1 MNTIGIIPARYNS
14 TRFPGK
20 PLIKIGGKTMIRR
33 VYERCTLSLNNVI
46 VATDDKR
53 IMKEVEGF
61 GGHAIMTSTD
71 HKSGTDRCAETIT
84 LYQKSCNKPVD
95 VVINIQGDEPFLDPA
110 ILSHL
115 SKSFIDPEIQI
126 STLIK
131 KVLCENEIFDPN
143 LSKVVIDKN
152 STALYFSRSPIPYVI
167 NADKT
172 KWAGVHSFYKH
183 IGIYAF
189 RKEVLMELTQL
200 PFSSLEQAESLEQN
214 RWLENGY
221 RIHVIETQHESV
233 SVDTPKDL
241 EKINNMNLL

>member
-53 IMKEVEGF
+53 IIKEVEGF

-71 HKSGTDRCAETIT
+71 HKSGTDRCAEAIT
-84 LYQKSCNKPVD
+84 LYQKSSNKPVD

-115 SKSFIDPEIQI
+115 SKSFIDPKIQI
-126 STLIK
+126 STLVK
-131 KVLCENEIFDPN
+131 KITNKKEIFDPN
-143 LSKVVIDKN
+143 LPKVVIDKN
-152 STALYFSRSPIPYVI
+152 GMALYFSRSPIPYVSNI
-167 NADKT
+167 EKT
-172 KWAGVHSFYKH
+172 KWAVEYPFYKH

-221 RIHVIETQHESV
+221 RIHVEETEHESI
-233 SVDTPKDL
+233 SIDTPEDL

>member
-53 IMKEVEGF
+53 IRKEVEGF

-71 HKSGTDRCAETIT
+71 HKSGTDRCAEAIT

-115 SKSFIDPEIQI
+115 SKSFIDPKIRI
-126 STLIK
+126 STLVK
-131 KVLCENEIFDPN
+131 KITNKKEIFDPN
-143 LSKVVIDKN
+143 LPKVVIDKN
-152 STALYFSRSPIPYVI
+152 GMALYFSRSPIPYVSNI
-167 NADKT
+167 EKT
-172 KWAGVHSFYKH
+172 KWVVEYPFYKH

-221 RIHVIETQHESV
+221 RIHVEETEHESI
-233 SVDTPKDL
+233 SIDTPEDL

>member
-20 PLIKIGGKTMIRR
+20 PLINIGGKTMIRR
-33 VYERCTLSLNNVI
+33 VYERCTLSLNIII

-53 IMKEVEGF
+53 IRKEVEGF
-61 GGHAIMTSTD
+61 GGHAVMTSPD
-71 HKSGTDRCAETIT
+71 HKSGTDRCAEAVT
-84 LYQKSCNKPVD
+84 LYQKSSNKPVD

-115 SKSFIDPEIQI
+115 SNSFINPEIRI

-131 KVLCENEIFDPN
+131 KISNKNEIFDPN
-143 LSKVVIDKN
+143 LPKVVIDKN
-152 STALYFSRSPIPYVI
+152 GMALYFSRSPIPYVI
-167 NADKT
+167 NADKS
-172 KWAGVHSFYKH
+172 KWAGIHPFYKH
-183 IGIYAF
+183 SGIYAF
-189 RKEVLMELTQL
+189 RKEVLMEVTNL

-221 RIHVIETQHESV
+221 RIHVEETEHESI
-233 SVDTPKDL
+233 SIDIPEDL
-241 EKINNMNLL
+241 EKINNMNLS

>member
-14 TRFPGK
+14 TRFSGK

-53 IMKEVEGF
+53 IRKEVEGF
-61 GGHAIMTSTD
+61 GGHVIMTSPD
-71 HKSGTDRCAETIT
+71 HKSGTDRCAEAIT

-115 SKSFIDPEIQI
+115 SKSFIDPKIRI
-126 STLIK
+126 STLVK
-131 KVLCENEIFDPN
+131 KITNKKEIFDPN
-143 LSKVVIDKN
+143 LPKVVIDKN
-152 STALYFSRSPIPYVI
+152 GMALYFSRSPIPYVSNI
-167 NADKT
+167 EKT
-172 KWAGVHSFYKH
+172 KWVVEHPFYKH

-221 RIHVIETQHESV
+221 RIHVEETEHESI
-233 SVDTPKDL
+233 SIDTPEDL
-241 EKINNMNLL
+241 EKINNINFL

>member
-1 MNTIGIIPARYNS
+1 MNTVGIIPARYNS

-53 IMKEVEGF
+53 IRKEVEGF
-61 GGHAIMTSTD
+61 GGHAIMTSPD
-71 HKSGTDRCAETIT
+71 HKSGTDRCAEAIT

-115 SKSFIDPEIQI
+115 SKSFIDPKIRI
-126 STLIK
+126 STLVK
-131 KVLCENEIFDPN
+131 KITNKKEIFDPN
-143 LSKVVIDKN
+143 LPKVVIDKN
-152 STALYFSRSPIPYVI
+152 GMALYFSRSPIPYVSNI
-167 NADKT
+167 EKT
-172 KWAGVHSFYKH
+172 KWAVEYPFYKH

-221 RIHVIETQHESV
+221 RIHVEETEHESI
-233 SVDTPKDL
+233 SIDTPEDL

>member
-1 MNTIGIIPARYNS
+1 MNTIGIIPARYDS
-14 TRFPGK
+14 ARFPGK

-33 VYERCTLSLNNVI
+33 VYDRCTLSLNNVI

-53 IMKEVEGF
+53 IRKEVEGF
-61 GGHAIMTSTD
+61 GGYVIMTSHD
-71 HKSGTDRCAETIT
+71 HKSGTDRCAEAVT
-84 LYQKSCNKPVD
+84 LYQKSFNELVD

-115 SKSFIDPEIQI
+115 SKSFINPEIRI
-126 STLIK
+126 STFVK
-131 KVLCENEIFDPN
+131 KISSEDDIFDPN
-143 LSKVVIDKN
+143 LSKVVFDKN
-152 STALYFSRSPIPYVI
+152 GMALYFSRSLIPYVSNI
-167 NADKT
+167 EKT
-172 KWAGVHSFYKH
+172 KWAVEYPFYKH

-200 PFSSLEQAESLEQN
+200 PLSSLEQAESLEQN

-221 RIHVIETQHESV
+221 RIHVEETEHESI
-233 SVDTPKDL
+233 SIDTPEDL

>member
-20 PLIKIGGKTMIRR
+20 PLINIGGKTMIRR

-53 IMKEVEGF
+53 IRKEVEGF
-61 GGHAIMTSTD
+61 GGHAIMTSPD
-71 HKSGTDRCAETIT
+71 HKSGTDRCAEAIT

-115 SKSFIDPEIQI
+115 SKSFIDPKIRI
-126 STLIK
+126 STLVK
-131 KVLCENEIFDPN
+131 KITNKKEIFDPN
-143 LSKVVIDKN
+143 LPKVVIDKN
-152 STALYFSRSPIPYVI
+152 GMALYFSRSPIPYVSNI
-167 NADKT
+167 EKT
-172 KWAGVHSFYKH
+172 KWAVEYPFYKH

-221 RIHVIETQHESV
+221 RIHIEETEHESI
-233 SVDTPKDL
+233 SIDTPEDL

>member
-53 IMKEVEGF
+53 IRKEVEGF
-61 GGHAIMTSTD
+61 GGHAIMTSPD
-71 HKSGTDRCAETIT
+71 HKSGTDRCAEAVT
-84 LYQKSCNKPVD
+84 LYQKSNNKPVD

-115 SKSFIDPEIQI
+115 SNSFIDPKIRI
-126 STLIK
+126 STLVK
-131 KVLCENEIFDPN
+131 KITNKKEIFDPN
-143 LSKVVIDKN
+143 LPKVVIDKN
-152 STALYFSRSPIPYVI
+152 GMALYFSRSPIPYVSNI
-167 NADKT
+167 EKT
-172 KWAGVHSFYKH
+172 KWAVEYPFYKH

-233 SVDTPKDL
+233 SVDTPEDL
-241 EKINNMNLL
+241 EKINNMNFL

>member
-53 IMKEVEGF
+53 IRKEVEGF
-61 GGHAIMTSTD
+61 GGHAIMTSPD
-71 HKSGTDRCAETIT
+71 HKSGTDRCAEAVT
-84 LYQKSCNKPVD
+84 LYQKSNNKPVD

-115 SKSFIDPEIQI
+115 SKSFIDPKIRI
-126 STLIK
+126 STLVK
-131 KVLCENEIFDPN
+131 KITNKKEIFDPN
-143 LSKVVIDKN
+143 LPKVVIDKN
-152 STALYFSRSPIPYVI
+152 GMALYFSRSPIPYVSNI
-167 NADKT
+167 EKT
-172 KWAGVHSFYKH
+172 KWVVEYPFYKH

-233 SVDTPKDL
+233 SVDTPEDL

>member
-61 GGHAIMTSTD
+61 GGHAIMTSPD
-71 HKSGTDRCAETIT
+71 HKSGTDRCAEAIT

-110 ILSHL
+110 LLSHL
-115 SKSFIDPEIQI
+115 SKSFIDPKIRI

-131 KVLCENEIFDPN
+131 KITNKKEIFDPN

-152 STALYFSRSPIPYVI
+152 GMALYFSRSPIPYVSNI
-167 NADKT
+167 EKT
-172 KWAGVHSFYKH
+172 KWAVEYPFYKH

-221 RIHVIETQHESV
+221 RIHVEETEHESI
-233 SVDTPKDL
+233 SIDTPEDL
-241 EKINNMNLL
+241 EKINNMNFL

>member
-1 MNTIGIIPARYNS
+1 MNTVGIIPARYNS

-53 IMKEVEGF
+53 IRKEVESF
-61 GGHAIMTSTD
+61 GGHAIMTSTN
-71 HKSGTDRCAETIT
+71 HKSGTDRCAEAIT

-115 SKSFIDPEIQI
+115 SKSFIDPKIRI
-126 STLIK
+126 STLVK
-131 KVLCENEIFDPN
+131 KITNKKEIFDPN
-143 LSKVVIDKN
+143 VPKVVIDKN
-152 STALYFSRSPIPYVI
+152 GIALYFSRSPIPYVI
-167 NADKT
+167 NADKS
-172 KWAGVHSFYKH
+172 KWAEIHPFYKH
-183 IGIYAF
+183 FGIYAF

-221 RIHVIETQHESV
+221 RIHVIETLHESV
-233 SVDTPKDL
+233 SVDTPEDL
-241 EKINNMNLL
+241 EKINNMNFL

>member
-20 PLIKIGGKTMIRR
+20 PLINIGGKTMIRR

-53 IMKEVEGF
+53 IRKEVEGF
-61 GGHAIMTSTD
+61 GGHAIMTSPD
-71 HKSGTDRCAETIT
+71 HKSGTDRCAEAVT
-84 LYQKSCNKPVD
+84 LYQKSNNKPVD

-115 SKSFIDPEIQI
+115 SKSFIDPKIRI
-126 STLIK
+126 STLVK
-131 KVLCENEIFDPN
+131 KITNKKEIFDPN
-143 LSKVVIDKN
+143 LPKVVIDKN
-152 STALYFSRSPIPYVI
+152 GMALYFSRSPIPYVSNI
-167 NADKT
+167 EKT
-172 KWAGVHSFYKH
+172 KWAVEYPFYKH

-221 RIHVIETQHESV
+221 RIHIEETEHESI
-233 SVDTPKDL
+233 SIDTPEDL
-241 EKINNMNLL
+241 EKINNMNFL

>member
-33 VYERCTLSLNNVI
+33 VYDRCSLSLNNVI
-46 VATDDKR
+46 VATDDNR
-53 IMKEVEGF
+53 IRKEVEGF
-61 GGHAIMTSTD
+61 GGHVIMTSHD
-71 HKSGTDRCAETIT
+71 HKSGTDRCAEAVT
-84 LYQKSCNKPVD
+84 LYQKSSNKPVD

-115 SKSFIDPEIQI
+115 SKSLIDTNILI
-126 STLIK
+126 STLVK
-131 KVLCENEIFDPN
+131 KISREDDIFDPN
-143 LSKVVIDKN
+143 LPKVVIDKN
-152 STALYFSRSPIPYVI
+152 GMALYFSRSPIPYVHNI
-167 NADKT
+167 EKT
-172 KWAGVHSFYKH
+172 RWPVEYPFYKH

-221 RIHVIETQHESV
+221 RIHVVETQHECISI
-233 SVDTPKDL
+233 DTPKDL
-241 EKINNMNLL
+241 EKINNMNLI

>member
-20 PLIKIGGKTMIRR
+20 PLINIGGKTMIRR

-53 IMKEVEGF
+53 IRKEVEGF
-61 GGHAIMTSTD
+61 GGHAIMTSPD
-71 HKSGTDRCAETIT
+71 HKSGTDRCAEAIT

-115 SKSFIDPEIQI
+115 SKSFIDPKIRI
-126 STLIK
+126 STLVK
-131 KVLCENEIFDPN
+131 KITNKKEIFDPN
-143 LSKVVIDKN
+143 LPKVVIDKN
-152 STALYFSRSPIPYVI
+152 GMALYFSRSPIPYVSNI
-167 NADKT
+167 EKT
-172 KWAGVHSFYKH
+172 KWAVEYPFYKH

-221 RIHVIETQHESV
+221 RIHIEETEHESI
-233 SVDTPKDL
+233 SIDTPEDL
-241 EKINNMNLL
+241 EKINNMNFL

>member
-1 MNTIGIIPARYNS
+1 MYTIGIIPARYNS

-33 VYERCTLSLNNVI
+33 VYERCSLSLNNVI

-61 GGHAIMTSTD
+61 GGHGIMTSPD
-71 HKSGTDRCAETIT
+71 HKSGTDRCAEAIT
-84 LYQKSCNKPVD
+84 LYQKSCNEPVD

-115 SKSFIDPEIQI
+115 SNCFIDPGIRI
-126 STLIK
+126 STLVK
-131 KVLCENEIFDPN
+131 KISNKNEIFDPN
-143 LSKVVIDKN
+143 QPKVVIDKN
-152 STALYFSRSPIPYVI
+152 GFALYFSRSPIPYVI
-167 NADKT
+167 NADKS
-172 KWAGVHSFYKH
+172 KWAEIHPFYKH
-183 IGIYAF
+183 FGIYAF
-189 RKEVLMELTQL
+189 RKDVLMELTQL

-221 RIHVIETQHESV
+221 RIHVEETEHESV
-233 SVDTPKDL
+233 SIDTREDL

>member
-1 MNTIGIIPARYNS
+1 MNTVGIIPARYNS

-53 IMKEVEGF
+53 IIKEVEGF

-71 HKSGTDRCAETIT
+71 HKSGTDRCAEAIT
-84 LYQKSCNKPVD
+84 LYQKSYNKPVD

-115 SKSFIDPEIQI
+115 SKSFIDPKIQI
-126 STLIK
+126 STLVK
-131 KVLCENEIFDPN
+131 KITNKKEIFDPN
-143 LSKVVIDKN
+143 LPKVVIDKN
-152 STALYFSRSPIPYVI
+152 GMALYFSRSPIPYVSNI
-167 NADKT
+167 EKT
-172 KWAGVHSFYKH
+172 KWAVEYPFYKH

-221 RIHVIETQHESV
+221 RIHVEETEHESI
-233 SVDTPKDL
+233 SIDTPEDL